1 MNKVFLFFLAILF
14 SSCSNL
20 DGNFSQR
27 NGIKSSLFGEW
38 TYETG
43 PENCKE
49 YGNIGFKRSGKYT
62 RSSENCHIADDA
74 FGNYFYGWY
83 QVEDFVCFV
92 DSKEDLRESLEK
104 GYSRE
109 KCTWRIQDFSP
120 NRIVV
125 RNLLSASDYSTIV
138 LSRAE

>member
-1 MNKVFLFFLAILF
+1 MNKVFLFFVAILL

-20 DGNFSQR
+20 DWNNSQR
-27 NGIKSSLFGEW
+27 SGIKPRLVGEW

-43 PENCKE
+43 PESCKE

-83 QVEDFVCFV
+83 LVENFVCFV

-104 GYSRE
+104 GYLRE
-109 KCTWRIQDFSP
+109 KCSWEIEDFSP

-125 RNLLSASDYSTIV
+125 RNNLSASDHSTIV